1 MLRLTSVRDRDRG
14 AIAMIVAML
23 FGFGVMIG
31 LAALTIDVGNINA
44 NRRQLQN
51 GADAVALA
59 AVKVCVETGVC
70 PNASNADLQALE
82 NANANPNA
90 VAGVTGIRRVDGGIA
105 ICGYGGGLPACPP
118 LSAPNT
124 GNLQECPAPT
134 PALPADTNYLRV
146 YTQTTSTQGVHLLP
160 YSFGAAIAGV
170 GSGANQQTCASVTW
184 GQPSGAA
191 APITLSYCEWAK
203 ATGNDPAHP
212 MTDGGGTFPSGPVG
226 SWPGYVAGISTAVPP
241 VPTWPGWAA
250 PLPAVPVPGNEII
263 IGLQGTASSHDC
275 STWNGHD
282 GPGGFGYLNASACA
296 ATAALN
302 GWIQVDTGN
311 TMPSG
316 CDLSPYFNKV
326 IYLPVF
332 DCMTTNVGGSPT
344 WTPVPGTT
352 CTTGGN
358 GSNTWYHITGYAKFY
373 LSGYKTGGGSSTEA
387 GRTNPLATPSVPC
400 TGNDRCLSGWFLR
413 GLVNTP
419 PAPPPPPGAP
429 PLGAYTIQLSG

>member
-1 MLRLTSVRDRDRG
+1 MLRLTRFREREDG
-14 AIAMIVAML
+14 AIATIVAML
-23 FGFGVMIG
+23 FFFGVM
-31 LAALTIDVGNINA
+31 LALGALTVDVGNINA

-59 AVKVCVETGVC
+59 AVKVCAETGVC
-70 PNASNADLQALE
+70 PDATNAALQKLG

-90 VAGVTGIRRVDGGIA
+90 ASGVTGIRRVDVGTP
-105 ICGYGGGLPACPP
+105 ICGSGGGLPACPP
-118 LSAPNT
+118 SSALNT
-124 GNLQECPAPT
+124 RNLQECPAPT
-134 PALPADTNYLRV
+134 PALPAGTNYLRA
-146 YTQTTSTQGVHLLP
+146 YTQTTDAVGGHLLP

-170 GSGANQQTCASVTW
+170 RGANQQTCASVSW
-184 GQPSGAA
+184 GPPSGAA

-203 ATGNDPAHP
+203 ATGNDPADP
-212 MTDGGGTFPSGPVG
+212 MTGGGGAFPSGPVG

-241 VPTWPGWAA
+241 VPTWPGRAA

-282 GPGGFGYLNASACA
+282 GPGGFGYLNATACA
-296 ATAALN
+296 AVAAVD

-316 CDLSPYFNKV
+316 CALSPYFNKV

-332 DCMTTNVGGSPT
+332 DCMTTSVGGSPT
-344 WTPVPGTT
+344 WTPVPGST
-352 CTTGGN
+352 CTTGS

-387 GRTNPLATPSVPC
+387 GRTNPLAIPSLPC
-400 TGNDRCLSGWFLR
+400 TGSDRCLSGWFLR
-413 GLVNTP
+413 GLVDAP
-419 PAPPPPPGAP
+419 PAPPLPPGAP
-429 PLGAYTIQLSG
+429 PLGAYTIKLAG